1 MTRITPIKENNKLV
15 GFKLDGH
22 ASFSNY
28 GYDIVC
34 AAISC
39 ISINTIN
46 SLQEIAHK
54 EVDVFQGDGFIEY
67 RLHCKPSVQ
76 SNILLESARLGY
88 ISIAE
93 EYPNNVTYER
103 GDKRGGVYII

>member
-1 MTRITPIKENNKLV
+1 MTIITPIRKDNKLI

-22 ASFSNY
+22 ASFRHC

-39 ISINTIN
+39 LSINTIN
-46 SLQEIAHK
+46 SLEEIAHK
-54 EVDVFQGDGFIEY
+54 EVDVYQGDGFIEY
-67 RLHCKPSVQ
+67 SLHCKPSKQ

-88 ISIAE
+88 MSISE
-93 EYPNNVTYER
+93 GYPNNVIYER
-103 GDKRGGVYII
+103 KW

>member
-1 MTRITPIKENNKLV
+1 MTRITPIKDKNKIV

-22 ASFSNY
+22 ASFSNH

-39 ISINTIN
+39 LSINTIN

-54 EVDVFQGDGFIEY
+54 EVDVYQCDGFVEY
-67 RLHCKPSVQ
+67 KLHCKPSIQ

-88 ISIAE
+88 MSIAE

-103 GDKRGGVYII
+103 K

>member
-1 MTRITPIKENNKLV
+1 MTIITPIRKDKNII

-22 ASFSNY
+22 ACFNNY

-34 AAISC
+34 AAVSC
-39 ISINTIN
+39 LSINTIN

-54 EVDVFQGDGFIEY
+54 EVDVYQGDGFMEY
-67 RLHCKPSVQ
+67 SIHCKPSVQ

-88 ISIAE
+88 MSIAE

-103 GDKRGGVYII
+103 R

>member
-1 MTRITPIKENNKLV
+1 MTTITPICKDSKLI

-22 ASFSNY
+22 ASFNHY

-34 AAISC
+34 AAISGLA
-39 ISINTIN
+39 INTIN

-54 EVDVFQGDGFIEY
+54 EVDILQGDGFIEY
-67 RLHCKPSVQ
+67 RLHCKPSIQ

-88 ISIAE
+88 MSIAKG
-93 EYPNNVTYER
+93 YPNNVIYER
-103 GDKRGGVYII
+103 K

>member
-1 MTRITPIKENNKLV
+1 MTRITPIRKDKNII

-22 ASFSNY
+22 ASFRIY

-39 ISINTIN
+39 LSINTIN

-54 EVDVFQGDGFIEY
+54 EVDVYQGNGFVEY
-67 RLHCKPSVQ
+67 RLRCKPSVQ

-88 ISIAE
+88 ISISE

-103 GDKRGGVYII
+103 K

>member
-1 MTRITPIKENNKLV
+1 MTRITPITDNNKLV

-22 ASFSNY
+22 ASFRNY

-34 AAISC
+34 ASISC
-39 ISINTIN
+39 LSINTIN
-46 SLQEIAHK
+46 SLEEIAHK
-54 EVDVFQGDGFIEY
+54 EVDVYQGGGYIEY
-67 RLHCKPSVQ
+67 RLHQKPSVQ

-93 EYPNNVTYER
+93 EYPNYVQYER
-103 GDKRGGVYII
+103 R

>member
-1 MTRITPIKENNKLV
+1 MTRITPIREKNKLV

-22 ASFSNY
+22 ASFRNY

-34 AAISC
+34 SAISC
-39 ISINTIN
+39 LSINTIN

-54 EVDVFQGDGFIEY
+54 EVDVLYGDGFIEY
-67 RLHCKPSVQ
+67 KLHCKPSIQ

-88 ISIAE
+88 MSIAE

-103 GDKRGGVYII
+103 R

>member
-1 MTRITPIKENNKLV
+1 MTTITPICEGSKLI

-22 ASFSNY
+22 ASFRIC

-39 ISINTIN
+39 LSINTIN
-46 SLQEIAHK
+46 SLEEIAHK
-54 EVDVFQGDGFIEY
+54 EVDVYQGDGYIEY
-67 RLHCKPSVQ
+67 SLHCKSSVQ

-103 GDKRGGVYII
+103 E

>member
-1 MTRITPIKENNKLV
+1 MTRITPIKEKNKLV

-22 ASFSNY
+22 ASFRNC

-39 ISINTIN
+39 LSINMIN

-54 EVDVFQGDGFIEY
+54 EVDVYQGNGFVEY
-67 RLHCKPSVQ
+67 RLHDKPSIQ

-88 ISIAE
+88 MSIAE
-93 EYPNNVTYER
+93 EYPNNIEY
-103 GDKRGGVYII
+103 KRK

>member
-1 MTRITPIKENNKLV
+1 MTRITPIRENNKLV
-15 GFKLDGH
+15 GFKIDGH
-22 ASFSNY
+22 ASFRHY
-28 GYDIVC
+28 GLDIVC

-39 ISINTIN
+39 LSINTIN

-54 EVDVFQGDGFIEY
+54 EVDVYQGNGFVEY

-88 ISIAE
+88 ISISE

-103 GDKRGGVYII
+103 K

>member
-1 MTRITPIKENNKLV
+1 MTTITPIRKGKNII

-22 ASFSNY
+22 ASFRNY

-34 AAISC
+34 AAISSL
-39 ISINTIN
+39 SINTIN

-54 EVDVFQGDGFIEY
+54 EVDVYQGDGYIEY
-67 RLHCKPSVQ
+67 KLHCKPSIQ

-88 ISIAE
+88 MSIAE
-93 EYPNNVTYER
+93 EYPHNVKYVI
-103 GDKRGGVYII
+103 G

>member
-1 MTRITPIKENNKLV
+1 MTRITPIRKEKNII

-22 ASFSNY
+22 VSFRIY

-39 ISINTIN
+39 LSINTIN

-54 EVDVFQGDGFIEY
+54 EVDVYQGNGFVEY
-67 RLHCKPSVQ
+67 RLHNKPSIQ

-88 ISIAE
+88 MSIAE
-93 EYPNNVTYER
+93 EYPNNVEYER
-103 GDKRGGVYII
+103 K

>member
-1 MTRITPIKENNKLV
+1 MTTITPICKDSKLI

-22 ASFSNY
+22 ASFNHY

-39 ISINTIN
+39 LSINTIN

-54 EVDVFQGDGFIEY
+54 EVDILQGDGFIEY
-67 RLHCKPSVQ
+67 RLHCKPSIQ
-76 SNILLESARLGY
+76 SNTLLESARLGY
-88 ISIAE
+88 MSIAE
-93 EYPNNVTYER
+93 GYPNNVIYER
-103 GDKRGGVYII
+103 K

>member
-1 MTRITPIKENNKLV
+1 MTRITPIRKDKRLI

-22 ASFSNY
+22 ASFRIY

-39 ISINTIN
+39 LTINTIN

-54 EVDVFQGDGFIEY
+54 EVDILSGDGFIEY
-67 RLHCKPSVQ
+67 KLHCKPSTQ

-88 ISIAE
+88 MSIAD
-93 EYPNNVTYER
+93 EYPNNVKYER
-103 GDKRGGVYII
+103 R

>member
-1 MTRITPIKENNKLV
+1 MTTITPIYTDNKLA

-22 ASFSNY
+22 ASFNHY

-39 ISINTIN
+39 LSINTIN

-54 EVDVFQGDGFIEY
+54 EVDVYQGDGYIEY
-67 RLHCKPSVQ
+67 SLHCKPSGQ

-88 ISIAE
+88 MSIAE

-103 GDKRGGVYII
+103 K

>member
-1 MTRITPIKENNKLV
+1 MTRITPIKQNNELV

-22 ASFSNY
+22 ASFRHY

-39 ISINTIN
+39 LSINTIN
-46 SLQEIAHK
+46 SLEQIAHK
-54 EVDVFQGDGFIEY
+54 EVDVYQGDGFIEY
-67 RLHCKPSVQ
+67 RLHCKASMQ

-93 EYPNNVTYER
+93 DYPDYVQYER
-103 GDKRGGVYII
+103 R